1 MSTDAVYAF
10 RFLDL
15 SSNSGQGRSGS
26 IRVRVPRLNVWKL
39 QCANVEGT
47 MSGSVQ
53 DCSTREIQWLKRLR
67 TRWTVLQVEEIE
79 ELLKLLCL
87 ICFEPGI
94 FTDDL
99 NMFDDIFVKLADLFI
114 VRAGLTLSSNLIQD
128 LPRFELERR
137 RVGWFMM
144 LCLLELILYK
154 SSSNTTS
161 SSSKQLDSI
170 FTTKCNDAL
179 KSGHR
184 NAHLFVPL
192 MMAWGASQEDGRIE
206 RWIFSNPD
214 LWNLLEQTL
223 QYVGVSS
230 PDDDEI
236 VYAEELD
243 SEAGT
248 CCSSA
253 KRENI
258 NFFLTYSEYSFES
271 FTKKL

>member
-1 MSTDAVYAF
+1 
-10 RFLDL
+10 
-15 SSNSGQGRSGS
+15 
-26 IRVRVPRLNVWKL
+26 
-39 QCANVEGT
+39 
-47 MSGSVQ
+47 
-53 DCSTREIQWLKRLR
+53 
-67 TRWTVLQVEEIE
+67 
-79 ELLKLLCL
+79 
-87 ICFEPGI
+87 
-94 FTDDL
+94 
-99 NMFDDIFVKLADLFI
+99 
-114 VRAGLTLSSNLIQD
+114 
-128 LPRFELERR
+128 
-137 RVGWFMM
+137 
-144 LCLLELILYK
+144 
-154 SSSNTTS
+154 
-161 SSSKQLDSI
+161 
-170 FTTKCNDAL
+170 
-179 KSGHR
+179 
-184 NAHLFVPL
+184 
-192 MMAWGASQEDGRIE
+192 MAWGASQEDGRIE